1 MRIVLWTFA
10 GSLALGCA
18 VAAGQDRYRTE
29 NVVIAVM
36 DGTAWR
42 VTFGDP
48 EHRYIPRLWN
58 ELRPRGTLY
67 TRFYNDDVT
76 ITKAGHS
83 TIATGTWQK
92 TRNRGPRSTRP
103 TLFDYLHDEQGVP
116 REKVWIVFGKGAYG
130 YDPRTSFPAYQRRF
144 EPSSAIGI
152 GESSLQADTDVF
164 DKVVEVM
171 RRDRP
176 RIVYANFGGTD
187 HLAHSGNWDRHV
199 KAIRHQ
205 DELLAELWE
214 EIQSNPHYRDRTAFF
229 LTNDHGYHLDG
240 VHEGFAEHGDSCEGC
255 RHIMLLALGPD
266 IREGAVVET
275 PAYQTDIAPTVGEL
289 LGFQTPL
296 ADGEVLKSCLRTY
309 HGTNLKEART
319 ETARNAVRIETR
331 ARGNVLKDLADNVL
345 GSHESDPSTLAP
357 GPETAILLWGMLSAY
372 DKTRDE
378 RYLDFVSVWGR
389 EQLDAAGESAGYA
402 GLVLSEL
409 AYRTPD
415 EAERARFLESARRIA
430 TDVARELEPG
440 REWTS
445 SEGPALRAI
454 LLASVGEAARDRALW
469 QKSHDFLIARFRAAD
484 LAAADAAALD
494 LRSTASDDEVV
505 LPAGKVLPTNRPVR
519 ARRDPFLLLALAAVR
534 SHGLPFKGEY
544 FVDVPELRAEVVL
557 QSYLAVEQLEEPG
570 QLWTSPL
577 DAALNV
583 AAIEEI
589 RRRKDPFQEV
599 ERLTEF
605 DLVRLRPD
613 SPEMLPQL
621 EEIKLHIGKISAT
634 NYNVEYGFP
643 RYQDFDYSVD
653 LLRLRAEEARSNLE
667 IGAFLLA
674 LDAERRIPFEPQFR
688 EDRK

>member
-1 MRIVLWTFA
+1 MRIAPWTVA
-10 GSLALGCA
+10 GSLALGCGL
-18 VAAGQDRYRTE
+18 AAGQNGYRTE

-42 VTFGDP
+42 ATFGDP
-48 EHRYIPRLWN
+48 EHQYIPRLWN
-58 ELRPRGTLY
+58 ELRPQGTLY
-67 TRFYNDDVT
+67 TRFYNNDVT

-103 TLFDYLHDEQGVP
+103 TIFDYLHDEHGVA
-116 REKVWIVFGKGAYG
+116 REKMWVVFGKGAYG
-130 YDPRTSFPAYQRRF
+130 YDPRTSFPAYRRRF
-144 EPSSAIGI
+144 EPSSEIGI

-164 DKVVEVM
+164 DKVVQVM
-171 RRDRP
+171 RQDRP

-205 DELLAELWE
+205 DELLTELWE
-214 EIQSNPHYRDRTAFF
+214 EIQSDPHYRDRTALF

-240 VHEGFAEHGDSCEGC
+240 VHEGYAEHGDSCEGC

-266 IREGAVVET
+266 IRQGAVVES

-296 ADGEVLKSCLRTY
+296 ADGEVLTSCLRSY
-309 HGTNLKEART
+309 LGKNVKEART
-319 ETARNAVRIETR
+319 EVARDAVRIETL
-331 ARGNVLKDLADNVL
+331 ARGNTLKQLADDVL
-345 GSHESDPSTLAP
+345 ESRAGDPSILAP
-357 GPETAILLWGMLSAY
+357 SPGTAILLWGMLSAY

-378 RYLDFVSVWGR
+378 RYLEFVSAWGR
-389 EQLDAAGESAGYA
+389 RHLDAGGESAAYA

-409 AYRTPD
+409 SYRTPD
-415 EAERARFLESARRIA
+415 EAERTRFLESGRRIA
-430 TDVARELEPG
+430 SDAARKLEG
-440 REWTS
+440 GGEWTG
-445 SEGPALRAI
+445 SEEPALHAI

-469 QKSHDFLIARFRAAD
+469 QKAQDFLIARFRAAD
-484 LAAADAAALD
+484 LSASDAAALD
-494 LRSTASDDEVV
+494 LRSTASDDVV
-505 LPAGKVLPTNRPVR
+505 LPAGKVLPTTRPVR
-519 ARRDPFLLLALAAVR
+519 SRTDPFLLLALAAVR

-544 FVDVPELRAEVVL
+544 FVDVPELRAEAVL

-570 QLWTSPL
+570 DLWQSPL
-577 DAALNV
+577 DAALFV
-583 AAIEEI
+583 AAIEEM
-589 RRRKDPFQEV
+589 RRRKDPFKEV

-605 DLVRLRPD
+605 DFVRLRPD

-621 EEIKLHIGKISAT
+621 EEIKRHIGKISAT

-643 RYQDFDYSVD
+643 PYQDFDYTVD
-653 LLRLRAEEARSNLE
+653 LLRLYAEEARSDSE

-674 LDAERRIPFEPQFR
+674 LDAERRIPFEPQFKEER
-688 EDRK
+688 E